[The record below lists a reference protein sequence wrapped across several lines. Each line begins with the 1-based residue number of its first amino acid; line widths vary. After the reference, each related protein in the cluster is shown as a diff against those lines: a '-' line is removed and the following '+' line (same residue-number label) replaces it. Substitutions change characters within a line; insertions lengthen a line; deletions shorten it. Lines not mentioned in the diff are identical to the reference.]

1 MLKRVRGGEAQEATR
16 ILVVWGTVL
25 SSTPSLL
32 DRFVPNHD
40 SNTLR
45 LNDRSSRKLTA
56 LHQSDQKGL
65 RTLLEDWSGRPSL
78 LPGTGRDAGLSAG
91 TSRASQPRL
100 PVRPPIQHPSSTSR
114 HLTRLSRHPPT
125 ASCHVPPFPLGPST
139 CRRPPSSAPS
149 PAFDRPPA
157 ISLLSFDKARQ
168 LGLIRFRRFTS
179 EERALLNLLP
189 LVDPLSRVVMLV
201 SPALTGPFSLRLPGP
216 RSLLSPH
223 SKRSFLSLR
232 GLGTGMIIGF
242 AIAAGRDYWNL
253 RIDHQADAAPTEQ
266 STPPTPR

>member
-1 MLKRVRGGEAQEATR
+1 MLKRVRGGEVQEATR

-65 RTLLEDWSGRPSL
+65 RTRLEDWSGRPSL

-100 PVRPPIQHPSSTSR
+100 PVRPPHPAPLFNIAPSHKTLETPAYSILPCSALSAWPVHLPPSAFVRSKSGRRQAASHFPPLVRQGTPARAHQVQEIHKRRTCVAQSTAACRS
-114 HLTRLSRHPPT
+114 TVPCSDARLSRP
-125 ASCHVPPFPLGPST
+125 C
-139 CRRPPSSAPS
+139 
-149 PAFDRPPA
+149 
-157 ISLLSFDKARQ
+157 
-168 LGLIRFRRFTS
+168 
-179 EERALLNLLP
+179 
-189 LVDPLSRVVMLV
+189 
-201 SPALTGPFSLRLPGP
+201 
-216 RSLLSPH
+216 
-223 SKRSFLSLR
+223 
-232 GLGTGMIIGF
+232 
-242 AIAAGRDYWNL
+242 
-253 RIDHQADAAPTEQ
+253 
-266 STPPTPR
+266 